1 MPIRT
6 IATLAVAIF
15 LGIVAVFLVRTY
27 LLSNRPPASAVAV
40 AGTPV
45 VVATEVIERGKPV
58 EAKQLKVVSYPSDAV
73 PTGSFR
79 TVAELAGAPADKR
92 VALRSFAPNEP
103 VLATRISGPGARLV
117 LSASLGDGMRAV
129 SLRSNDV
136 AGVAG
141 FVLPGDRVDI
151 LLTRAIGDGHQ
162 TVTQVLAE
170 NVRVLGVD
178 QSDNDEANT
187 PVVAHAVTV
196 EVTPAQAQVVAL
208 AQSVGSVSLSLRQIN
223 DVAPLGRRATTV
235 SQLGFGGAAPAVGR
249 VKRPPGFAVH
259 VTRGVETAEYRIP

>member
-27 LLSNRPPASAVAV
+27 LLSNRPTGAAA

-58 EAKQLKVVSYPSDAV
+58 EAKQLRVVNYPADAV
-73 PTGSFR
+73 PAGSFR

-103 VLATRISGPGARLV
+103 LMATRISGPGARLV
-117 LSASLGDGMRAV
+117 LSASLGPGMRAV

-141 FVLPGDRVDI
+141 F
-151 LLTRAIGDGHQ
+151 
-162 TVTQVLAE
+162 
-170 NVRVLGVD
+170 
-178 QSDNDEANT
+178 
-187 PVVAHAVTV
+187 
-196 EVTPAQAQVVAL
+196 
-208 AQSVGSVSLSLRQIN
+208 
-223 DVAPLGRRATTV
+223 PLG
-235 SQLGFGGAAPAVGR
+235 
-249 VKRPPGFAVH
+249 
-259 VTRGVETAEYRIP
+259 